1 VEVPVQYSILS
12 HVPVA
17 FRQIVLDAAKMAAGQ
32 AAVVPVHVELPSQME
47 VAL

>member
-1 VEVPVQYSILS
+1 
-12 HVPVA
+12 
-17 FRQIVLDAAKMAAGQ
+17 MAAGQ